1 MEEQHQPSQLG
12 NYVIDAPTLHNI
24 GGSVNSCTT
33 GRCILPRITDAT
45 SLSRGQPSIDD
56 SSTEEKKSPSI
67 RRSSKLWKRIIV
79 CFINFQII
87 TRPLSRNAI
96 LSRAIRFDTR
106 QTVLF
111 VVTLTLEDPVL
122 SYSIFYTLSVK
133 YLFLCDWI
141 DITIEILQVTRHIS
155 IYKFSCIITRY
166 LLIKRMKFEKCI
178 SIFPS
183 SFITFSFLFKYSK
196 LLNASTSIRNYNYK
210 IFCYFLAW
218 KLRSELDFVC
228 SENIVKSM
236 LARE

>member
-56 SSTEEKKSPSI
+56 SNTEEKKSPSV

-79 CFINFQII
+79 CFINFWMI

-96 LSRAIRFDTR
+96 SSRAVQFDTR
-106 QTVLF
+106 QIVLF

-122 SYSIFYTLSVK
+122 SYSIFHALSVK
-133 YLFLCDWI
+133 YLFLRDWI
-141 DITIEILQVTRHIS
+141 DITIGILRVTRHTS
-155 IYKFSCIITRY
+155 ICKFSCAITRY
-166 LLIKRMKFEKCI
+166 LPIKRMKFEKCI
-178 SIFPS
+178 YLYIS
-183 SFITFSFLFKYSK
+183 
-196 LLNASTSIRNYNYK
+196 
-210 IFCYFLAW
+210 
-218 KLRSELDFVC
+218 
-228 SENIVKSM
+228 
-236 LARE
+236 

>member
-141 DITIEILQVTRHIS
+141 WYYYWNFTSYETYQYLQILLHNNKILANKAYEIWKVYFYIS
-155 IYKFSCIITRY
+155 
-166 LLIKRMKFEKCI
+166 
-178 SIFPS
+178 
-183 SFITFSFLFKYSK
+183 
-196 LLNASTSIRNYNYK
+196 
-210 IFCYFLAW
+210 
-218 KLRSELDFVC
+218 
-228 SENIVKSM
+228 
-236 LARE
+236 